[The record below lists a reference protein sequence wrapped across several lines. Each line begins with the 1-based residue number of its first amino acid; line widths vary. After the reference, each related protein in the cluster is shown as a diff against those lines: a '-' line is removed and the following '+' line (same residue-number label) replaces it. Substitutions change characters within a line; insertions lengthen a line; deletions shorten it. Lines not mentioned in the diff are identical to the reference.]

1 MEAAIIVAARNGD
14 ETAVRA
20 LYRHHA
26 PRLERVVAGWVRD
39 PSMVEDLCQ
48 ESWLRAWRSLSTF
61 RGDAGFGT
69 WLHAIARNVM
79 MSRSRSRQRR
89 AELMAERE
97 PPPTAESPEPVE
109 LRIDL
114 KRAVEEL
121 PPGMRR
127 ILWLHDVEGWTHEQ
141 IGAALDVTVG
151 TSKSQLFK
159 ARARVRRTLTGA
171 PETH

>member
-1 MEAAIIVAARNGD
+1 MIMAARNGD
-14 ETAVRA
+14 EAALRA
-20 LYRHHA
+20 LYRHYA
-26 PRLERVVAGWVRD
+26 PPLERTVAGWVRD
-39 PSMVEDLCQ
+39 PAVVEDLCQ
-48 ESWLRAWRSLSTF
+48 ESWLRAWRSLGTF

-79 MSRSRSRQRR
+79 MSRSRNRQRR
-89 AELMAERE
+89 EELLAERE
-97 PPPTAESPEPVE
+97 PPRTSEQPEPVE

-114 KRAVEEL
+114 TRAVDEL

-141 IGAALDVTVG
+141 IASSLGVAVG

-159 ARARVRRTLTGA
+159 ARARVRRSLKGEVA
-171 PETH
+171 

>member
-1 MEAAIIVAARNGD
+1 MIMAARNGD
-14 ETAVRA
+14 EAALRA
-20 LYRHHA
+20 LYRQYA
-26 PRLERVVAGWVRD
+26 PPLERTVAGWVRD
-39 PSMVEDLCQ
+39 PAVVEDLCQ
-48 ESWLRAWRSLSTF
+48 ESWLRAWRSLGTF

-79 MSRSRSRQRR
+79 MSRSRNRQRR
-89 AELMAERE
+89 EELLAERE
-97 PPPTAESPEPVE
+97 PPRTSEQPEPVE

-114 KRAVEEL
+114 TRAVDEL

-141 IGAALDVTVG
+141 IGSSLGVAVG

-159 ARARVRRTLTGA
+159 ARARVRRSLKGEVA
-171 PETH
+171 